1 LLPNNKLDLISKDAF
16 IVSIISK
23 TGENVMDLKYL
34 QEKIKNGTL
43 AGLSFESEDKTI
55 NDFEGNIYVSPTVA

>member
-1 LLPNNKLDLISKDAF
+1 LDLISKDAF

-23 TGENVMDLKYL
+23 IGENVMDLEYI

-43 AGLSFESEDKTI
+43 AGLSFESENKTI
-55 NDFEGNIYVSPTVA
+55 NDFEGNVYVSPTVA